1 VFCSN
6 KGVFGSTFPKG
17 GKIELLIAHVLLC
30 NKQHINM
37 SFSIFIRTLPAECA
51 DAALLTYIFQD
62 VYKFGTVK
70 RVDIVH
76 KVVYMAFVH
85 FVQPV
90 PELVNDLRDGNGFV
104 LDGKMIDRE
113 TREWVS
119 LRTIVTVYKEHLK
132 THVDASG
139 LTNSQIVQHYHQ
151 NPNEKTLFFRIL
163 ENKTPVRETKL
174 NIHQIAFN
182 LEMAESRL
190 EDQEKLIDIL
200 TQRISGLEDAH
211 RWMMHH
217 MVVPQQVPQVPQV
230 PQVESE
236 V

>member
-1 VFCSN
+1 
-6 KGVFGSTFPKG
+6 
-17 GKIELLIAHVLLC
+17 
-30 NKQHINM
+30 M

-51 DAALLTYIFQD
+51 DASLLTYIFQD
-62 VYKFGTVK
+62 VYKFGQVK

-104 LDGKMIDRE
+104 LDGIMIDRDA
-113 TREWVS
+113 REWVS
-119 LRTIVTVYKEHLK
+119 LRSIVTAYKEHLK
-132 THVDASG
+132 THIDSSG
-139 LTNSQIVQHYHQ
+139 LAISQIIQHFHQ
-151 NPNEKTLFFRIL
+151 NNATEKTLFFRVL
-163 ENKTPVRETKL
+163 ENKTPVRETKM

-200 TQRISGLEDAH
+200 VQRICGLEDAH
-211 RWMMHH
+211 RYMMQHTVVTRAQPPN
-217 MVVPQQVPQVPQV
+217 MVAY
-230 PQVESE
+230 EE
-236 V
+236 IGETA

>member
-1 VFCSN
+1 
-6 KGVFGSTFPKG
+6 
-17 GKIELLIAHVLLC
+17 
-30 NKQHINM
+30 M

-51 DAALLTYIFQD
+51 DASLLTYIFQD
-62 VYKFGTVK
+62 VYKFGQVK

-85 FVQPV
+85 FVKPV
-90 PELVNDLRDGNGFV
+90 PELANDLRDGNGFV
-104 LDGKMIDRE
+104 LDGMMVDRE

-119 LRTIVTVYKEHLK
+119 LRSMVSAYKEHLK
-132 THVDASG
+132 TNIDASG
-139 LTNSQIVQHYHQ
+139 LTISHIVQHFHQ
-151 NPNEKTLFFRIL
+151 NPNEKTLFFRVL
-163 ENKTPVRETKL
+163 ENKTPVRETKM

-200 TQRISGLEDAH
+200 TQRICSLEDAH
-211 RWMMHH
+211 RYMMQHT
-217 MVVPQQVPQVPQV
+217 VVTQQQV

>member
-1 VFCSN
+1 MCEETVCAVFVPSGARTESPPC
-6 KGVFGSTFPKG
+6 
-17 GKIELLIAHVLLC
+17 
-30 NKQHINM
+30 M
-37 SFSIFIRTLPAECA
+37 SIFIRTLPAECA
-51 DAALLTYIFQD
+51 DASLLTYIFQD
-62 VYKFGTVK
+62 VYQFGKVK

-104 LDGKMIDRE
+104 LDGIMIDRE
-113 TREWVS
+113 NREWVS
-119 LRTIVTVYKEHLK
+119 LRSIVTAYKEHLK
-132 THVDASG
+132 THIDSSG
-139 LTNSQIVQHYHQ
+139 LTISQIIQHFHQ
-151 NPNEKTLFFRIL
+151 NNASEKTLFFRVL
-163 ENKTPVRETKL
+163 ENKTPVRETKM

-200 TQRISGLEDAH
+200 VQRISGLEDAH
-211 RWMMHH
+211 RYMMQH
-217 MVVPQQVPQVPQV
+217 MVVPQQVSQQQV

>member
-1 VFCSN
+1 MFHYT
-6 KGVFGSTFPKG
+6 KTT
-17 GKIELLIAHVLLC
+17 
-30 NKQHINM
+30 QHINM

-51 DAALLTYIFQD
+51 DASLLTYIFQD
-62 VYKFGTVK
+62 VYQFGKVK

-104 LDGKMIDRE
+104 LDGIMIDRE
-113 TREWVS
+113 NREWVS
-119 LRTIVTVYKEHLK
+119 LRSIVTAYKEHLK
-132 THVDASG
+132 THIDSSG
-139 LTNSQIVQHYHQ
+139 LTISQIIQHFHQ
-151 NPNEKTLFFRIL
+151 NNASEKTLFFRVL
-163 ENKTPVRETKL
+163 ENKTPVRETKM

-200 TQRISGLEDAH
+200 VQRISGLEDAH
-211 RWMMHH
+211 RYMMQH
-217 MVVPQQVPQVPQV
+217 MVVPQQVSQQQV